1 MKSTYNHFVN
11 PTMDSNRSTEIQLVA
26 QPSRPASSAS
36 EDVEVPQNEMDNDAN
51 GHSLPPTDGGK
62 HAWLCL
68 FACFMLEAM
77 IWGQPTSHTVCNCS
91 VLTTSRL
98 SSFLWCLPRLLQ
110 RQRLCWFEQ
119 HRRCRYLCHGKT
131 IYLGRERLLMY
142 DTGSHVHGHRN
153 LVRNP

>member
-1 MKSTYNHFVN
+1 
-11 PTMDSNRSTEIQLVA
+11 MDSNHSAQIQLVA
-26 QPSRPASSAS
+26 QSPMPASSAFE
-36 EDVEVPQNEMDNDAN
+36 EDVEVHQDAPENDAN
-51 GHSLPPTDGGK
+51 GFSLPPTDGGK

-77 IWGQPTSHTVCNCS
+77 IWGSPTLQTICIRF
-91 VLTTSRL
+91 VLMESRL
-98 SSFLWCLPRLLQ
+98 SSFIWRLSGLLQ
-110 RQRLCWFEQ
+110 RQRFCWLEQ

-153 LVRNP
+153 LVRSP